1 MTNKD
6 LLSQIPDGELKKLLQ
21 ELIVAND
28 SLANKEPMFG
38 FHYKFYVPG
47 WIGLIQESIVESKMQ
62 KFDQKVFYDGRGY
75 IGFAN
80 WLCEKANAVAKCYS
94 EIENMEN
101 GKSSECKK
109 LVLAIFDLTIE
120 NWVKCCPEIA
130 TYCNIDFSD
139 NTKISPI
146 GWVHYK
152 LASTLQEFGYP
163 QFDNKSPKSSF
174 VSEMK
179 AQSYFI
185 IGYILNVII
194 LACVFGIIGTIFG

>member
-28 SLANKEPMFG
+28 SLANKEPMYG

-47 WIGLIQESIVESKMQ
+47 WIGFIQECIVESKMQ
-62 KFDQKVFYDGRGY
+62 KFNQKVFYAKRGY
-75 IGFAN
+75 IDFAN
-80 WLCEKANAVAKCYS
+80 WLSEKANAIAECYS
-94 EIENMEN
+94 EIENMKNE
-101 GKSSECKK
+101 KSSECKK
-109 LVLAIFDLTIE
+109 LVLDIFDLTIE
-120 NWVKCCPEIA
+120 NWTKCCPEIA
-130 TYCNIDFSD
+130 TYCSIDFGD

-152 LASTLQEFGYP
+152 LASTLENFGYP
-163 QFDNKSPKSSF
+163 QFDNKSSKSSF
-174 VSEMK
+174 GSEMK
-179 AQSYFI
+179 AQGYFI

-194 LACVFGIIGTIFG
+194 LACVFGIIGAIFG